1 MSPIIISY
9 QPILDKEFCLN
20 LVKENEEFIKNDII
34 GIYFEN
40 LKNIRIEALSILK
53 QFSKIFRKKIILF
66 SIPNHL
72 RIYFFL
78 ESIPLRI
85 GCAFFE

>member
-1 MSPIIISY
+1 MFPIIISY
-9 QPILDKEFCLN
+9 QTILDKEFCLN
-20 LVKENEEFIKNDII
+20 LVKENEEFKKNDTI

-53 QFSKIFRKKIILF
+53 KFSKIFKKKIIVF

-78 ESIPLRI
+78 ENIPIKI